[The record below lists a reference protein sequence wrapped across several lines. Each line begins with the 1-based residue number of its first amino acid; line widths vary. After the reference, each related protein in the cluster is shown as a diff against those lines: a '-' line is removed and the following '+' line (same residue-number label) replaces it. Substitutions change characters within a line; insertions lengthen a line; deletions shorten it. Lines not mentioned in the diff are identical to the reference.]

1 MRKLDFG
8 TLRVSRSERLRQI
21 DYHHLLGI
29 VALAWMSVV
38 GLTGVINAA
47 ATPLRQMWQLG
58 GLAEMTEAYEGQTP
72 LPPSRYGALD
82 KAMVPVRAA
91 RPATTPPYIPFPAVA
106 FSTRHPYKV
115 FLKGTARK
123 S

>member
-21 DYHHLLGI
+21 DYHNLLGI

-47 ATPLRQMWQLG
+47 ATPLRQMWQMG
-58 GLAEMTEAYEGQTP
+58 GLAEMTEAYEGQPP
-72 LPPSRYGALD
+72 LPPSRYGSIRSEERRVG
-82 KAMVPVRAA
+82 KECV
-91 RPATTPPYIPFPAVA
+91 
-106 FSTRHPYKV
+106 STCRSRWSP
-115 FLKGTARK
+115 
-123 S
+123 